1 MSTVR
6 IEADML
12 LRGEV
17 LIDGVPVRDVESVK
31 VELARDCFNTVTL
44 VLNPRRV
51 EIAGEFEVER
61 SPSTLTPPS
70 PDEE

>member
-31 VELARDCFNTVTL
+31 VELGRDCFNTVTL
-44 VLNPRRV
+44 VLNPQRV
-51 EIAGEFEVER
+51 EVEGEFVVEQ
-61 SPSTLTPPS
+61 
-70 PDEE
+70 EAGQ